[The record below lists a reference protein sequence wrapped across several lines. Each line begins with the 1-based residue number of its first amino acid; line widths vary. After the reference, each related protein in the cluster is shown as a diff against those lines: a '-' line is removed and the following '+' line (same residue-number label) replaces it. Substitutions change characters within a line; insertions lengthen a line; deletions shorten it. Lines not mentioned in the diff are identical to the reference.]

1 MFVNCVAVFAACKAS
16 KQDGRNGGFWLSDLS
31 ECYIL
36 AHACAAAASRLHR
49 FVLAAIK
56 SAAPGSSKE
65 LNALEKKLN
74 EAFDPYAN

>member
-1 MFVNCVAVFAACKAS
+1 MSLHVVCYCGTVCCLQS
-16 KQDGRNGGFWLSDLS
+16 LLQDLVGATSG
-31 ECYIL
+31 CYLIYVL
-36 AHACAAAASRLHR
+36 IHLRAAASQLRR

-56 SAAPGSSKE
+56 SAAPGSNKE